1 MEAISMAG
9 SAAVVDLDRCI
20 GCGLCVT
27 ACPEGAAR
35 LIKKEKDTVPPKDMI
50 SLYKKIMI
58 EKLGPWG
65 SIKMIGKMLMGQ
77 KI

>member
-1 MEAISMAG
+1 MADNV
-9 SAAVVDLDRCI
+9 ATVDLDRCI

-27 ACPEGAAR
+27 TCEQNAIEFM
-35 LIKKEKDTVPPKDMI
+35 KKQKQTVPPKDHD
-50 SLYKKIMI
+50 SLYKKIMM

-65 SIKMIGKMLMGQ
+65 TLKMMGESIIGM